1 MISMAQ
7 DTLLGFPAHTL
18 PFQRGKFTTL
28 LTVSPA
34 SSISCWPLFSVPGMG
49 SISARCTGRGLICG
63 AGEGFVF
70 GCVPPEEDDGAAWA
84 ILLRKNRF
92 SPGFVKF
99 LPKFKKVLASY
110 TGVRCMILS
119 RKKRPD
125 TEEMLAGAAPVTFRV
140 EKRTFR
146 ADGHARR
153 GKYATL
159 NTEN

>member
-1 MISMAQ
+1 M
-7 DTLLGFPAHTL
+7 
-18 PFQRGKFTTL
+18 
-28 LTVSPA
+28 
-34 SSISCWPLFSVPGMG
+34 
-49 SISARCTGRGLICG
+49 
-63 AGEGFVF
+63 F

-84 ILLRKNRF
+84 ILLKGNGF

-99 LPKFKKVLASY
+99 PPKFNKVLASY

-125 TEEMLAGAAPVTFRV
+125 TEEMLAGAAPVTFRG
-140 EKRTFR
+140 EKRTFH
-146 ADGHARR
+146 ADGPARR

>member
-1 MISMAQ
+1 M
-7 DTLLGFPAHTL
+7 
-18 PFQRGKFTTL
+18 
-28 LTVSPA
+28 
-34 SSISCWPLFSVPGMG
+34 
-49 SISARCTGRGLICG
+49 
-63 AGEGFVF
+63 F

-84 ILLRKNRF
+84 ILLRKNCF

-146 ADGHARR
+146 ADGPARR

-159 NTEN
+159 NIEN